1 VSWTSGRA
9 SVSTSALVA
18 VLALLVPA
26 VPAQAELRFKRCKGS
41 LSPCARLSVPLDRSG
56 AIQGRVSLYIQRTR
70 ALRRPSRGVVVALAG
85 GPGQSASFS
94 FAGDALGAVGPAFAA
109 AT

>member
-9 SVSTSALVA
+9 SVSALVA
-18 VLALLVPA
+18 VVELLLAA

-56 AIQGRVSLYIQRTR
+56 AVPGRVSLYVQRMR
-70 ALRRPSRGVVVALAG
+70 ALKRPSRGVVVALAG
-85 GPGQSASFS
+85 GPGQSAPSRATPS
-94 FAGDALGAVGPAFAA
+94 VRSARPFAA